1 MKLLPSSIR
10 GRMLALSAIATF
22 VALVVAGFVIVAVLG
37 RIVTQG
43 VDRRLDAQIAL
54 LATAVG
60 SDGRIEDSRL
70 AVVRGALEAGPGW
83 RWRIVT
89 PDRTIG
95 SRDFPDLDPAPTG
108 RRDNRRGKD
117 GGPYPRDGRDV
128 DGISV
133 HAREVS
139 VPTTGG
145 AVVLSASAPREV
157 IERPV
162 REALV
167 PLLVLLAVL
176 AVVLTGAAFGQ
187 VWFGMRPLRELRDEI
202 ASIRAGRSTELRGN
216 QPAELRPLVDEL
228 NALASDNRD
237 ALGAARTSASN
248 LAHALKTPVATLALE
263 LRDAP
268 DQARH
273 IARIEATIRH
283 HLSRARGRI
292 TDRRARTS
300 VATATAALVTAV
312 SRLNVDR
319 QISITIDIHAAVAVA
334 VEPTDFDEIV
344 GNLLDN
350 AVRHAR
356 STVAISALTEARL
369 VRVSIEDDGP
379 GIKPDDL
386 LRAEQ
391 PGVRL
396 DERGVGHGFGLAITR
411 ELAELYGG
419 RLRLDV
425 SPAGGLLAVVELPIA
440 SL

>member
-1 MKLLPSSIR
+1 MKLLLSSIR

-70 AVVRGALEAGPGW
+70 AVVKGALEAGPGW

-108 RRDNRRGKD
+108 RRDNRRGED

-128 DGISV
+128 DRISV

-139 VPTTGG
+139 VSTTGG

-187 VWFGMRPLRELRDEI
+187 VWFGMRPLRELRGEI

-237 ALGAARTSASN
+237 ALEAARTSASN

-319 QISITIDIHAAVAVA
+319 QISITIDIHATVAVA

-356 STVAISALTEARL
+356 STVAISALTEERL

-386 LRAEQ
+386 IRAEQ

-396 DERGVGHGFGLAITR
+396 DERGAGHGFGLAITL

-419 RLRLDV
+419 RLRLDI